1 MTMKKT
7 FYSNGK
13 LLITGEYVVLDGALS
28 LALPTK
34 MGQFLDIESIENNK
48 IIKWK
53 SFDADGSI
61 WFEADITFEAI
72 INKEHFNE
80 QENIKNTLIEILH
93 NAYLLNPNF
102 IINSNGYLV
111 DTRLTFPRNWGL
123 GTSSTLINNI
133 SQWIDI
139 DAYNL
144 LENSFGGSG
153 YDIACAKNNSPI
165 LYQLINQKPVITP
178 VNFNPSFKEN
188 IYFVYLNQKQNSR
201 KAIVNYRNKIN
212 ALQDII
218 PKIDTITNQI
228 LTTTTIKSFANLLQK
243 HEIILSNILEQQ
255 TIKEALFNDFS
266 GTIKSLGAWGGD
278 FVMAVSPENPTKYF
292 ASRGFET
299 VLAYN
304 QIILE

>member
-34 MGQFLDIESIENNK
+34 MGQFLDVETIENNN
-48 IIKWK
+48 IITWK

-61 WFEADITFEAI
+61 WFEANIAFEAI

-102 IINSNGYLV
+102 IINSNGYLIN
-111 DTRLTFPRNWGL
+111 TRLTFPRNWGL

-228 LTTTTIKSFANLLQK
+228 LTTTTIKSFVSLLES
-243 HEIILSNILEQQ
+243 HEIILSNVLETQ
-255 TIKEALFNDFS
+255 TIKEALFNDFN

-278 FVMAVSPENPTKYF
+278 FVMAVSPENPTEYF

>member
-1 MTMKKT
+1 MKKT

-28 LALPTK
+28 LAVATK
-34 MGQFLDIESIENNK
+34 MGQFLDVESIENNN
-48 IIKWK
+48 IITWK

-61 WFEADITFEAI
+61 WFEANIAFEAI

-102 IINSNGYLV
+102 IINSNGYLIT
-111 DTRLTFPRNWGL
+111 TRLTFPRNWGL

-165 LYQLINQKPVITP
+165 LYQIINQKPVITP

-228 LTTTTIKSFANLLQK
+228 LTTTTIKLFVSLLES
-243 HEIILSNILEQQ
+243 HEIILSNVLETQ

-278 FVMAVSPENPTKYF
+278 FVMAVSPENPTEYF

>member
-34 MGQFLDIESIENNK
+34 MGQFLDVETIENNN
-48 IIKWK
+48 IITWK

-61 WFEADITFEAI
+61 WFEANIAFEAI

-102 IINSNGYLV
+102 IINSNGYLIN
-111 DTRLTFPRNWGL
+111 TRLTFPRNWGL

-228 LTTTTIKSFANLLQK
+228 LTTSTIKLFVSLLES
-243 HEIILSNILEQQ
+243 HEIILSNVLETQ
-255 TIKEALFNDFS
+255 TIKEALFNDFN

-278 FVMAVSPENPTKYF
+278 FVMAVSPENPTEYF

>member
-34 MGQFLDIESIENNK
+34 MGQFLDVETIENNN
-48 IIKWK
+48 IITWK

-61 WFEADITFEAI
+61 WFEANIAFEAI

-102 IINSNGYLV
+102 IINSNGYLIN
-111 DTRLTFPRNWGL
+111 TRLTFPRNWGL

-228 LTTTTIKSFANLLQK
+228 LTTTTIKLFVSLLES
-243 HEIILSNILEQQ
+243 HEIILSNVLETQ
-255 TIKEALFNDFS
+255 TIKEALFNDFN

-278 FVMAVSPENPTKYF
+278 FVMAVSPENPTEYF